1 MKSKA
6 PFAAAALAALL
17 FAGCAPARVER
28 TPTPAPTPAP
38 VAFAMPD
45 EPANTEESLT
55 LYGTL
60 PIEEQFK
67 YHSIGRLVYS
77 ASRSEPGE
85 EYYEAIREYVIQYMA
100 EGGVELPEGF
110 TVSDD
115 PGTALYFEGDT
126 EGESEPAAKFYVT
139 NFNAPEGGQ
148 SVLASVLE
156 LENDYLNGDDFP
168 RHIARVVL
176 VPQSPKSTEHFL
188 FDADGDGLLDYAFRF
203 YLPGAAYEESE
214 SECYIVRLEGWRFVA
229 ESVTPE
235 AWAEAK
241 RGYER
246 YGAIYTMR
254 ENVKKGVNLS
264 ALSLEHVSALD
275 TPYAGRAGKGS
286 FTVEGA
292 FLSEAETAVLTVTY
306 LYENGVSAWE
316 LSLEGPDGV
325 LVGGFRADAGLYG
338 TSMLCADL
346 TGDGV
351 KEIVLC
357 VLPQDGG
364 GAGGELHVFTAR
376 NGALEELLTICDGNP
391 AEAQAR
397 YADSYFLIPDGYTY
411 ADGAKATGFQGMYT
425 RATGISTAGF
435 NLLRVTAERD
445 GVTAQAYLWWNGDA
459 FEIVWQK
466 AIK

>member
-1 MKSKA
+1 
-6 PFAAAALAALL
+6 
-17 FAGCAPARVER
+17 
-28 TPTPAPTPAP
+28 
-38 VAFAMPD
+38 
-45 EPANTEESLT
+45 
-55 LYGTL
+55 
-60 PIEEQFK
+60 
-67 YHSIGRLVYS
+67 
-77 ASRSEPGE
+77 
-85 EYYEAIREYVIQYMA
+85 
-100 EGGVELPEGF
+100 
-110 TVSDD
+110 
-115 PGTALYFEGDT
+115 
-126 EGESEPAAKFYVT
+126 
-139 NFNAPEGGQ
+139 
-148 SVLASVLE
+148 
-156 LENDYLNGDDFP
+156 
-168 RHIARVVL
+168 
-176 VPQSPKSTEHFL
+176 
-188 FDADGDGLLDYAFRF
+188 
-203 YLPGAAYEESE
+203 
-214 SECYIVRLEGWRFVA
+214 
-229 ESVTPE
+229 
-235 AWAEAK
+235 
-241 RGYER
+241 
-246 YGAIYTMR
+246 MR

-264 ALSLEHVSALD
+264 ALSLEYGSARD

-351 KEIVLC
+351 KEIMLC

-459 FEIVWQK
+459 FESVWQK